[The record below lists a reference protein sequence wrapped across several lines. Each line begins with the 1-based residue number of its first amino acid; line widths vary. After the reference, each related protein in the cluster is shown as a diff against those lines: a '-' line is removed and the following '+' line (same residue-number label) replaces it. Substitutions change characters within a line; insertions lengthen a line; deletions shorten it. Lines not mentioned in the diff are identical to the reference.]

1 MPNSGSTI
9 VPVMLALAGV
19 GFSLPAIATQPLRQ
33 RIDTIFQ
40 FKGGTNYL
48 HSILQIA
55 KKCPIKRYR
64 HPH

>member
-1 MPNSGSTI
+1 MI

-19 GFSLPAIATQPLRQ
+19 GFSLPAIATQPQPQ

-48 HSILQIA
+48 YSIPPIA
-55 KKCPIKRYR
+55 KKCTIKRYR
-64 HPH
+64 RPH